1 MFLLKP
7 PTPSPPSPTPSDLTS
22 RLTEMKHS
30 VWKRTSRPSH
40 LHEDFIPVSLSSLLY
55 HFPPLCWIRYKDKSL
70 IFPSSPSSR
79 ASFLY
84 FSLQQHSLKDVS
96 KLTVFS
102 SYSFHSLFS
111 LHQSRFFS
119 SRLILQELFSLRLT
133 VTSTLNAMDTSPSS
147 SYFSPPA
154 AFETEVHSVL
164 LKRLLHVIPRMPHS
178 PGFLPDFRMLSLPLL
193 QDHLHLPDF
202 WMLKCS
208 RAQSLN
214 CFSFTSMLIPELI
227 SPGLLALNSIY
238 MQPSAYPQPGFLS

>member
-7 PTPSPPSPTPSDLTS
+7 PTPSPPSPAPSDLTS

-40 LHEDFIPVSLSSLLY
+40 LHEDFIP
-55 HFPPLCWIRYKDKSL
+55 PLCWIRYHKDKSL

-102 SYSFHSLFS
+102 LYSFHSLFS

-133 VTSTLNAMDTSPSS
+133 VTSTLNAMDTPPSS

-178 PGFLPDFRMLSLPLL
+178 PGFLPDFWMLSLPLL
-193 QDHLHLPDF
+193 QDRLHLPDF

-227 SPGLLALNSIY
+227 SPSLLALNSIY